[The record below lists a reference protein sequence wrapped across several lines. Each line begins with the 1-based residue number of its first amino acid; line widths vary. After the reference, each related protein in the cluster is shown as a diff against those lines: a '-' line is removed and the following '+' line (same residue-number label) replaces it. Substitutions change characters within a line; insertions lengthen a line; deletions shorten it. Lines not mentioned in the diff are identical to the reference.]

1 MTILITGGAGFIGS
15 NFVLDWFKKKNEKV
29 INLDLL
35 TYAGNLSNLKDLK
48 NNPDHIFIKGD
59 IKNKELVSDIFAK
72 HKPRAL
78 INFAAESHVDRS
90 IKNPNDFIQTN
101 IIGTFNLLE
110 CALKYYNL
118 QCIKQKNNFIFL
130 HVSTD
135 EVFGELNSKDN
146 PFNEKSKYA
155 PNSPYSAS
163 KASSDHLVRSFN
175 KTYKLPVLITHCSN
189 NYGPYQSTDKFIP
202 MIINRAIN
210 FKDIPIYGDGLNIRD
225 WLYVEDHCSA
235 LIEIL
240 DRGRPGQTYII
251 GAENEKNNNETVE
264 IICGI
269 LDEIKPIPKIEKIK
283 NYNELIV
290 YVNDMPGHDRRY
302 AVNPS
307 KIKNELNWIPKET
320 FFTGLKKT
328 VTWYLSNQNWVK
340 NIDINL

>member
-1 MTILITGGAGFIGS
+1 MKILHFYKRSLPQSYGG
-15 NFVLDWFKKKNEKV
+15 VE
-29 INLDLL
+29 
-35 TYAGNLSNLKDLK
+35 
-48 NNPDHIFIKGD
+48 IFIDTLCKT
-59 IKNKELVSDIFAK
+59 I
-72 HKPRAL
+72 
-78 INFAAESHVDRS
+78 
-90 IKNPNDFIQTN
+90 
-101 IIGTFNLLE
+101 
-110 CALKYYNL
+110 
-118 QCIKQKNNFIFL
+118 
-130 HVSTD
+130 
-135 EVFGELNSKDN
+135 
-146 PFNEKSKYA
+146 SKYDV
-155 PNSPYSAS
+155 
-163 KASSDHLVRSFN
+163 K
-175 KTYKLPVLITHCSN
+175 
-189 NYGPYQSTDKFIP
+189 
-202 MIINRAIN
+202 
-210 FKDIPIYGDGLNIRD
+210 DGLNIRD
-225 WLYVEDHCSA
+225 WFYVEDHCSA

-290 YVNDMPGHDRRY
+290 YVNDRPCHDRRY

>member
-1 MTILITGGAGFIGS
+1 M
-15 NFVLDWFKKKNEKV
+15 
-29 INLDLL
+29 
-35 TYAGNLSNLKDLK
+35 
-48 NNPDHIFIKGD
+48 
-59 IKNKELVSDIFAK
+59 
-72 HKPRAL
+72 
-78 INFAAESHVDRS
+78 DRS

-135 EVFGELNSKDN
+135 EVFGELNFKDN

-290 YVNDMPGHDRRY
+290 YLNDRHGHDRRY

>member
-35 TYAGNLSNLKDLK
+35 TYAGNLSNLEDLK

-59 IKNKELVSDIFAK
+59 IKNKELVSDIFDK

-135 EVFGELNSKDN
+135 EVFGELNFKDN

-290 YVNDMPGHDRRY
+290 YVNDRPGHDRRY

>member
-59 IKNKELVSDIFAK
+59 IKNKELVSDIFDK

-135 EVFGELNSKDN
+135 EVFGELNFKDN

-290 YVNDMPGHDRRY
+290 YVNDRPGHDRRY

-307 KIKNELNWIPKET
+307 KIKMSSIG
-320 FFTGLKKT
+320 FQKKHF
-328 VTWYLSNQNWVK
+328 LL
-340 NIDINL
+340 D